1 MRGYVR
7 KKTIDELTRKAVI
20 TIGAEFGFDFEY
32 DDPSYDPSCPYKSR
46 IRKWIEDY
54 KDQLMEMRDKGEI
67 STLEYYYIIGYIE
80 EYAFGSHFV

>member
-20 TIGAEFGFDFEY
+20 TIGTEFGFEF
-32 DDPSYDPSCPYKSR
+32 DDTSLRRSVRGKESVR
-46 IRKWIEDY
+46 TWIENY
-54 KDQLMEMRDKGEI
+54 KDQLWSLRHNGEI
-67 STLEYYYIIGYIE
+67 NTLEYYYIIGYIE

>member
-7 KKTIDELTRKAVI
+7 KKTIDELIRKAVI
-20 TIGAEFGFDFEY
+20 TIGTEFGFDFE
-32 DDPSYDPSCPYKSR
+32 DGSLHGKKGA
-46 IRKWIEDY
+46 RKWIENY
-54 KDQLMEMRDKGEI
+54 KDQLMDMRDKGEI

>member
-20 TIGAEFGFDFEY
+20 TIGTEFGFDYE
-32 DDPSYDPSCPYKSR
+32 DGSLRGKDGV
-46 IRKWIEDY
+46 RKYIENY
-54 KDQLMEMRDKGEI
+54 KDQLWVLRDKGTI

>member
-1 MRGYVR
+1 MRGYMR

-20 TIGAEFGFDFEY
+20 TIGTEFGFDY
-32 DDPSYDPSCPYKSR
+32 DDGSLRGKEAVR
-46 IRKWIEDY
+46 NWIEGY
-54 KDQLMEMRDKGEI
+54 KDQLMVMQNKGTI

>member
-20 TIGAEFGFDFEY
+20 TIGTEFGFDFEDGSLHGKESVRTWSEY
-32 DDPSYDPSCPYKSR
+32 
-46 IRKWIEDY
+46 Y
-54 KDQLMEMRDKGEI
+54 KDQLMEMRDNGEI

>member
-20 TIGAEFGFDFEY
+20 TIGTEFGFDF
-32 DDPSYDPSCPYKSR
+32 DDTSLHRVHGKESVR
-46 IRKWIEDY
+46 TLIENY
-54 KDQLMEMRDKGEI
+54 KDQLWILHDKGEI

>member
-7 KKTIDELTRKAVI
+7 KKTIDELTKKAVI

-32 DDPSYDPSCPYKSR
+32 DDPSCSCKSR

>member
-20 TIGAEFGFDFEY
+20 TIGTEFGFDF
-32 DDPSYDPSCPYKSR
+32 DDAPLHRSVHGKESVR
-46 IRKWIEDY
+46 TWIEDY
-54 KDQLMEMRDKGEI
+54 KDQLMVLHDKGDI

>member
-7 KKTIDELTRKAVI
+7 KKTIDELTRKAVT
-20 TIGAEFGFDFEY
+20 TIGVEFGFDFEF
-32 DDPSYDPSCPYKSR
+32 DDPAPPSYKSR

>member
-7 KKTIDELTRKAVI
+7 KKTIDELTRKAI
-20 TIGAEFGFDFEY
+20 TTIGTEFGFDFEF
-32 DDPSYDPSCPYKSR
+32 DDPSTPSYKSR

>member
-20 TIGAEFGFDFEY
+20 TIGTEFGFNFEY
-32 DDPSYDPSCPYKSR
+32 DDPSCPYKLR
-46 IRKWIEDY
+46 IRNWVEDY

>member
-20 TIGAEFGFDFEY
+20 TIGTEFGFDFE
-32 DDPSYDPSCPYKSR
+32 DGSLHGKEGV
-46 IRKWIEDY
+46 RKWIEDY

-80 EYAFGSHFV
+80 EYAFGLHFV

>member
-20 TIGAEFGFDFEY
+20 TIGTEFGFEFNDTSLHRSVRGKE
-32 DDPSYDPSCPYKSR
+32 SVRS
-46 IRKWIEDY
+46 WIENY
-54 KDQLMEMRDKGEI
+54 KDQLWNFCDKGEI

>member
-20 TIGAEFGFDFEY
+20 TIGTEFGFDF
-32 DDPSYDPSCPYKSR
+32 DDGSMHVKEGV
-46 IRKWIEDY
+46 RKWIEDY
-54 KDQLMEMRDKGEI
+54 KDQLWSLRHKGEI

>member
-20 TIGAEFGFDFEY
+20 TIGTEFGFEF
-32 DDPSYDPSCPYKSR
+32 DDTSLHGKESVR
-46 IRKWIEDY
+46 TWIENY
-54 KDQLMEMRDKGEI
+54 KDQLMVLHDKGEI

-80 EYAFGSHFV
+80 EYVFGSHFV

>member
-20 TIGAEFGFDFEY
+20 TIGTEFGFDFDYTSLTRSVHGKE
-32 DDPSYDPSCPYKSR
+32 SVR
-46 IRKWIEDY
+46 TWIEDY
-54 KDQLMEMRDKGEI
+54 KDQLMVLHDKGEI

>member
-7 KKTIDELTRKAVI
+7 KKTIDELTKKAVI

-32 DDPSYDPSCPYKSR
+32 DDPSCPYKSQ

-54 KDQLMEMRDKGEI
+54 KDQLMVLHDKGEI

>member
-1 MRGYVR
+1 MRGYIR

-20 TIGAEFGFDFEY
+20 TIGTEFGFDF
-32 DDPSYDPSCPYKSR
+32 DDASLHRSVHGKESVR
-46 IRKWIEDY
+46 TWIENY
-54 KDQLMEMRDKGEI
+54 KDQLWILCDKGEI